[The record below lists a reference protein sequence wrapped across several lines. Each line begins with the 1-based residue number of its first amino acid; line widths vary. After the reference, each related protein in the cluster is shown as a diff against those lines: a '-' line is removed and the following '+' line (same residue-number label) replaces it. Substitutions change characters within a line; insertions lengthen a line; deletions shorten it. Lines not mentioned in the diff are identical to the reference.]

1 MATVGS
7 MVSALHKIRMYSKF
21 PMHQHFDPSYTISH
35 IHFWKYYVRPPATQE
50 RLLLNKSHC
59 CEHSAYRL
67 FNPFP
72 FSVRFWL
79 QRGACLQTYIIQ
91 VHQDIMKSGN
101 AKAIKKEILSSKK
114 KNKGSKKTY
123 CNQKKHIVIKKNIGA
138 LPMHFSMVFIH
149 FPWFSSIFH
158 GFHQFSMVFI
168 NFACRSSI
176 FLWCPSIFPWC
187 SFSFRCYI

>member
-1 MATVGS
+1 

-59 CEHSAYRL
+59 CEHSACRL

-101 AKAIKKEILSSKK
+101 AKAIKKNIIIQK

-123 CNQKKHIVIKKNIGA
+123 CNQKKYWCSANAFFHGF
-138 LPMHFSMVFIH
+138 HQFSMVFIH
-149 FPWFSSIFH
+149 FPWFSSILH
-158 GFHQFSMVFI
+158 GFHQFCMPFIDFSLVSIDFSMVF
-168 NFACRSSI
+168 
-176 FLWCPSIFPWC
+176 LQ
-187 SFSFRCYI
+187 FSMLYIRYMSVHA